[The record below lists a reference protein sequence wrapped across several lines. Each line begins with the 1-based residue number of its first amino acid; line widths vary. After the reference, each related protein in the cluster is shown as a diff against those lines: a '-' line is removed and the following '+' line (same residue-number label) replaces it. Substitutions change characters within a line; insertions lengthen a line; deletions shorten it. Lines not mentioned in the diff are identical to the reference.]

1 MHQVS
6 AASEKQVRFEI
17 TNPISKVVYTL
28 VQNGKMSGKI
38 PSTRGNMRTVT
49 GIRYECNLTS
59 TQVIKRL
66 AAIESS
72 KSKRLAESLDVRTL
86 PDVSICHSATFK
98 NNWASN
104 SFLKKYVTEAKRR
117 GLTCGVGE
125 TTTTASST
133 SNTPTNTTPSVTQ
146 TATASETTTSAVT
159 VATTP
164 TTSTLSVSASSTKWR
179 EAKDATE
186 AQRFANEIQA
196 SIVMFMAI
204 AEVIEKQPLTMKDR
218 VLSVVDSEIVRLQ
231 KEKQLLQDQLSSRF
245 STPIRPNN
253 ANLSVSAFR
262 AADTFPKIPFYVPGT
277 NEIGEMLVVPRVSD
291 EGYLNYQ
298 FDFLDPTSTYD
309 KVRDSIDVA
318 HDDIGALIFGL
329 NKIDEWTKVAQENNV
344 NRRIEKTASCIPDGM
359 CEEKQQGVSST
370 EVVFQV
376 YEDGSTAGRIQR
388 NKGKFMV
395 GYNMSVESSIL
406 LSAYLIY
413 MRDVGAKEFNIG
425 VMTDDEVKDLFN

>member
-1 MHQVS
+1 MNDLSNPTILYARYQNPLLWS
-6 AASEKQVRFEI
+6 SLAICLIAFPFSCALGSDLEKCFTDPQ
-17 TNPISKVVYTL
+17 SCKVVID
-28 VQNGKMSGKI
+28 VG
-38 PSTRGNMRTVT
+38 
-49 GIRYECNLTS
+49 
-59 TQVIKRL
+59 TQ
-66 AAIESS
+66 S
-72 KSKRLAESLDVRTL
+72 
-86 PDVSICHSATFK
+86 
-98 NNWASN
+98 
-104 SFLKKYVTEAKRR
+104 
-117 GLTCGVGE
+117 
-125 TTTTASST
+125 TTTTSQPNPTPSST
-133 SNTPTNTTPSVTQ
+133 SASS
-146 TATASETTTSAVT
+146 ATETTTSAVT

-179 EAKDATE
+179 DAKDATQ
-186 AQRFANEIQA
+186 AQRFADEIQA

-204 AEVIEKQPLTMKDR
+204 SDVIKQQPLTMKDR

-231 KEKQLLQDQLSSRF
+231 QEKQLLQDLLSSRF

-291 EGYLNYQ
+291 DGYLNYQ

-318 HDDIGALIFGL
+318 HDDIDALIFGL
-329 NKIDEWTKVAQENNV
+329 NKVDEWTKVAQDNNV
-344 NRRIEKTASCIPDGM
+344 NRRIEKTASCIPDGV
-359 CEEKQQGVSST
+359 CKEKKQGVSST
-370 EVVFQV
+370 EVVFQI

-413 MRDVGAKEFNIG
+413 MRDVGATEFNIG
-425 VMTDDEVKDLFN
+425 VMSDDEVKGLFN